1 MTITNQNAMIYRGDT
16 ALLEVT
22 LTTADGTPYNPGI
35 GGELKYRLSRD
46 WHTPEADALVSK
58 SLGSGIT
65 VVDNV
70 ATISLDEDDTDLDPG
85 IYHHELKI
93 VLAPDVTTAM
103 VGTVVIKKAM
113 NMVTPP

>member
-1 MTITNQNAMIYRGDT
+1 MTITNQNAKVYRGDT
-16 ALLEVT
+16 ALFDVT
-22 LTTADGTPYNPGI
+22 LTMADGAPYNPDI
-35 GGELKYRLSRD
+35 GAELKYRISRD

-65 VVDNV
+65 VAGNI
-70 ATISLDEDDTDLDPG
+70 ATVELLETDTDLEPG

-103 VGTVVIKKAM
+103 TGSVIIRKAM
-113 NMVTPP
+113 NMAAAP